1 MGCEGELWGAGGAL
15 KGRGLWGRR
24 GDVGQEKP
32 PHTPH
37 PSDHHHGSGVRRRCR
52 HRGRLA
58 DHHGVRDPPVGGGGR
73 GYGGAWE
80 GVGRGPLCLAIV
92 WLISVALFCKALYK
106 LPAFTVLA

>member
-1 MGCEGELWGAGGAL
+1 M
-15 KGRGLWGRR
+15 
-24 GDVGQEKP
+24 
-32 PHTPH
+32 T
-37 PSDHHHGSGVRRRCR
+37 
-52 HRGRLA
+52 
-58 DHHGVRDPPVGGGGR
+58 VGGGGR